1 VLARVQPRAR
11 GGGEEGLLHDAV
23 GDPAVQEALLALLLR
38 RGELRGAGGDLVP
51 TAAPELRGARG
62 LAARLAGAEQSNSSI
77 LYGERALLKLL
88 RRLPEGTSPEV
99 EVGRF
104 LTEGARFAGTP
115 ALLGWLEYRP
125 PRGEP
130 ATVAVVHRFVPNEG
144 VAWELAVDE
153 VRRFVERALTRP
165 AADAPRDAGA
175 ALAGLAGEEPPPLA
189 RETVGTFL
197 ESARLLGQRTAEM
210 HRALASDPADPAFA
224 PEPFTPFV
232 QRALYQSLRNRA
244 AATLRLLREATA
256 AGAVPPEA
264 AEDAGRVLRGGQGVV
279 RAFRPVL
286 DRRLSGSRIR
296 VHGDYHLGQ
305 VLHTGRDFA
314 VLDFE
319 GEPARTLAER
329 RLKRSPLL
337 DVAGM
342 LRSFHYAARAALDAT
357 LRTAHVR
364 PEDAPALEPWLAF
377 WIRWTGAAFLRAYL
391 QAMEGAALLPR
402 TPEER
407 AILLHALLL
416 EKALY
421 EVGYELNNRPAWVGV
436 PLRGVVELAGLT
448 EGAP

>member
-1 VLARVQPRAR
+1 MEAQLRQSLAALSGALPSLPGSLRGIAERVVAEGPR
-11 GGGEEGLLHDAV
+11 LSD
-23 GDPAVQEALLALLLR
+23 
-38 RGELRGAGGDLVP
+38 ELR
-51 TAAPELRGARG
+51 
-62 LAARLAGAEQSNSSI
+62 
-77 LYGERALLKLL
+77 ALD
-88 RRLPEGTSPEV
+88 
-99 EVGRF
+99 
-104 LTEGARFAGTP
+104 
-115 ALLGWLEYRP
+115 AL
-125 PRGEP
+125 
-130 ATVAVVHRFVPNEG
+130 
-144 VAWELAVDE
+144 
-153 VRRFVERALTRP
+153 P
-165 AADAPRDAGA
+165 AA
-175 ALAGLAGEEPPPLA
+175 
-189 RETVGTFL
+189 
-197 ESARLLGQRTAEM
+197 
-210 HRALASDPADPAFA
+210 
-224 PEPFTPFV
+224 
-232 QRALYQSLRNRA
+232 
-244 AATLRLLREATA
+244 
-256 AGAVPPEA
+256 
-264 AEDAGRVLRGGQGVV
+264 GVMK
-279 RAFRPVL
+279 
-286 DRRLSGSRIR
+286 IR